1 MPAPNLLLE
10 EALMGEHRH
19 ERDRPRRRP
28 TRSLP
33 SETGEE
39 MLEGTVT
46 VAFADVEDSTTLVQH
61 LGDRRYAELIDRL
74 GTICRSLAEPLRG
87 YVPRHEGDGWMLVFG
102 SARRAARRACDLQQA
117 VQHLATEL
125 PEETLRI
132 RIGLHTGEA
141 LQRGRDFQGV
151 HVNLAARVSAV
162 APGGSVYVSSLTH
175 RVIRG
180 EPEFVFGQP
189 AIFSLKGFEEPE
201 AIYELDWR
209 RLAEAEVH
217 QAPRATGGDG
227 AVPLSPDSRR

>member
-1 MPAPNLLLE
+1 LLE
-10 EALMGEHRH
+10 EAFMGEHRH
-19 ERDRPRRRP
+19 ERDGPRHRP

-46 VAFADVEDSTTLVQH
+46 VAFADVEDSTTLVQR
-61 LGDRRYAELIDRL
+61 LGDRRYAELIDTL
-74 GTICRSLAEPLRG
+74 GTICRALAEPLRG

-102 SARRAARRACDLQQA
+102 SARRAARWACDLQHA
-117 VQHLATEL
+117 VERLAPEL
-125 PEETLRI
+125 PGETLRV

-151 HVNLAARVSAV
+151 HVNLAARVAAV
-162 APGGSVYVSSLTH
+162 APGASVYVSSLTH

-180 EPEFVFGQP
+180 EPDFVFGQP
-189 AIFSLKGFEEPE
+189 TIFSLKGFEEPE

-209 RLAEAEVH
+209 RLAEAP
-217 QAPRATGGDG
+217 ANSPPGATDG
-227 AVPLSPDSRR
+227 AG